1 MLPLA
6 LVLGFYAIAFV
17 IRPTFRWIRATY
29 QERMENRRGIYGSL
43 AIPQSKSAE
52 KGDEVD
58 ESRLA
63 EEDEEEADGEV
74 DPSAP
79 IKEDDEVDESKP
91 AEDDD
96 EVVESRPAEDDDE
109 KATSHAVDTKSRS

>member
-6 LVLGFYAIAFV
+6 LILGFYAIAFV

-29 QERMENRRGIYGSL
+29 QERMENSRGIYGSL
-43 AIPQSKSAE
+43 AKAESKSAE
-52 KGDEVD
+52 EGDEVD

-63 EEDEEEADGEV
+63 EEDQEDMDGEV
-74 DPSAP
+74 DTSAP

-96 EVVESRPAEDDDE
+96 EKATPHESR
-109 KATSHAVDTKSRS
+109 S